1 MKALLYKDF
10 LVLWKQMKFV
20 IFMVAIF
27 CIAPSTTGFSLN
39 TFFVAYAGMLVPAT
53 LFAYD
58 ERAKWDALAGMMPFT
73 TTELVLSRYVFA
85 WLATAYAVFW
95 YLLGYV
101 LLRSGITGESLVVL
115 GAVLT
120 ALLAIQAIYFPILF
134 RLGSEKGRMLLF
146 VVIIGLM
153 VLVAMISALLEKL
166 AISPSPVLLLGCF
179 LAAVTMC
186 VGSVKVSVKQYEQ
199 RTW

>member
-20 IFMVAIF
+20 LFMVAIF
-27 CIAPSTTGFSLN
+27 CVMPDTGFSLN
-39 TFFVAYAGMLVPAT
+39 TFFVAYAGMLVPVT

-58 ERAKWDALAGMMPFT
+58 ERAKWDALAAMMPFT
-73 TTELVLSRYVFA
+73 TWDLVLSRYVFA

-95 YLLGYV
+95 YLLGYI
-101 LLRSGITGESLVVL
+101 LLRGGITGESMVVL
-115 GAVLT
+115 GAILT
-120 ALLAIQAIYFPILF
+120 LLLAIQAIYFPILF
-134 RLGSEKGRMLLF
+134 RLGAEKGRMLLF

-153 VLVAMISALLEKL
+153 VLVAGATAVLEKL
-166 AISPSPVLLLGCF
+166 AISPSPLLFLGCF

-186 VGSVKVSVKQYEQ
+186 IGSVKVSVKQYEQ